1 MDELIRYAYSF
12 VKTPYAYGD
21 KSPIIGGFDCSG
33 FVCEILRMA
42 GEVGNKEILNAQMLY
57 DRFSKNG
64 RVGVSQRGC
73 LAFYGE
79 SLFKVNHV
87 AFMVSP
93 YQILE
98 AGGGDSSTDTLAEAD
113 ANNAMVRGRLV
124 QYRRDLLCTIRPH
137 YTKIGAA

>member
-12 VKTPYAYGD
+12 VKTPYVFGD
-21 KSPIIGGFDCSG
+21 KSPVIGGFDCSG

-42 GEVGNKEILNAQMLY
+42 GEVGNSEILNAQMLF
-57 DRFSKNG
+57 DRFSQNG

-79 SLFKVNHV
+79 SLKKISHV
-87 AFMVSP
+87 AFMVSS

-98 AGGGDSSTDTLAEAD
+98 AGGGDSTTTSVEAAD
-113 ANNAMVRGRLV
+113 KRGGMVRGRLV
-124 QYRRDLLCTIRPH
+124 QYRKDLLCTIRPH
-137 YTKIGAA
+137 YTKIGAI